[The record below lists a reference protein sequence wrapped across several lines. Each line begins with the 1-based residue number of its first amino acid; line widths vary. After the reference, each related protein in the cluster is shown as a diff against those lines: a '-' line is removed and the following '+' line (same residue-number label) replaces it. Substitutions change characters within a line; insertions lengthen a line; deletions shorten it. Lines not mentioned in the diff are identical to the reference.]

1 VNDRKAVIVIQTT
14 VPATLEAFFR
24 GQLRWLQEQGF
35 EVHAVSSSGEALS
48 NFAEQEGIK
57 AHAIEMGRRIT
68 PLADFRSL
76 FLLVRLYRRLRPRI
90 VHGFTAKGGFLGML
104 AGWMVGVPVRVYT
117 IFGVPPASRG
127 VRKRLMYTIEC
138 LSCVLAHTVFCE
150 CESIRQ
156 MALKNNLTAPAKTSV
171 LAAWSWNSVGG
182 ILARFHTRSEDR
194 RRLRKE
200 LGIAEDALVLGF
212 VGRIVPDKGIQE
224 LMDTQC
230 VLANEFP
237 DLYLLLVG
245 ELERDHPLSPA
256 ILGYLNSAPR
266 LLCVGFQTDVASY
279 LAVMDVL
286 VHPSYREGLPT
297 APLEASAMGVPVVT
311 TDIPGCVDAIQHGQT
326 GLLVPPRDS
335 VTLTDA
341 IRMLL
346 LDQELRGRMG
356 EAGHQWVLRQCNT
369 RETWEVLLSRYEA
382 LLSRD
387 SS

>member
-1 VNDRKAVIVIQTT
+1 
-14 VPATLEAFFR
+14 
-24 GQLRWLQEQGF
+24 
-35 EVHAVSSSGEALS
+35 
-48 NFAEQEGIK
+48 
-57 AHAIEMGRRIT
+57 
-68 PLADFRSL
+68 
-76 FLLVRLYRRLRPRI
+76 
-90 VHGFTAKGGFLGML
+90 
-104 AGWMVGVPVRVYT
+104 
-117 IFGVPPASRG
+117 
-127 VRKRLMYTIEC
+127 
-138 LSCVLAHTVFCE
+138 
-150 CESIRQ
+150 